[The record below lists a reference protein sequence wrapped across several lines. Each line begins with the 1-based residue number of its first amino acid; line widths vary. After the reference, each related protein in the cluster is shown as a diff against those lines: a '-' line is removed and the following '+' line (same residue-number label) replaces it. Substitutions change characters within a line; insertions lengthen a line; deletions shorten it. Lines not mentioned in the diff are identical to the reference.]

1 MELNR
6 KKSRD
11 YKITRWGGGGGGN
24 LLTYFVFQNVL
35 LEILGSKTFRYPNS
49 EKP

>member
-11 YKITRWGGGGGGN
+11 FKITKWSVGGKSVD
-24 LLTYFVFQNVL
+24 YFVFQNVL
-35 LEILGSKTFRYPNS
+35 LEILGSKIFGYPNS

>member
-11 YKITRWGGGGGGN
+11 YKITRWGGGGGGKSVD
-24 LLTYFVFQNVL
+24 YFLFQNVL
-35 LEILGSKTFRYPNS
+35 LEILGSKIFGYPNS